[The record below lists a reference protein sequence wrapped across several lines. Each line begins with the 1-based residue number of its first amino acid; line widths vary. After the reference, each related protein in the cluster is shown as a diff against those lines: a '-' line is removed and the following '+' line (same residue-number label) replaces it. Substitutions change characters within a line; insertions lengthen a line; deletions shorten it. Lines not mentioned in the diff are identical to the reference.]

1 VGCVTVTGMDVTEV
15 DGAAD
20 TSLVSE
26 ALELIWGML
35 DDIVVDLPNQS
46 EYQDSLDRLN
56 QLANLLR

>member
-1 VGCVTVTGMDVTEV
+1 MDVTEV